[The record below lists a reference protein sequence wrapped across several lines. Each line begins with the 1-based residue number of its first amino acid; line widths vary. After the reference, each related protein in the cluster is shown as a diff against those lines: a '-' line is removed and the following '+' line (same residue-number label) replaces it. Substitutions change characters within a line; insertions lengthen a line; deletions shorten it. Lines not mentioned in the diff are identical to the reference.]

1 MRILTIAA
9 CLLLLPCVA
18 GAAETL
24 PLGAPAQTKFA
35 TYDAA
40 TKKLY
45 IARITGLNAARAVAI
60 GPNDRGYVTSSHGAN
75 VADNR
80 AFVSCLK
87 GLLVVLDT
95 NTGHVVT
102 TLPIGPGGQSVI
114 YDAQRKRIFSANADT
129 TMSVIVVDGP
139 DSYHALPPV
148 ATPQNARTATENFA
162 TGQIYLP
169 VASTLMVVPAD
180 GSN

>member
-1 MRILTIAA
+1 M
-9 CLLLLPCVA
+9 
-18 GAAETL
+18 
-24 PLGAPAQTKFA
+24 
-35 TYDAA
+35 
-40 TKKLY
+40 
-45 IARITGLNAARAVAI
+45 AI

-148 ATPQNARTATENFA
+148 ATPQDARTATENFA